1 MEETVAVKANLLQY
15 AKYTT
20 TIMLLL
26 VLGQAMTGVGGATDT
41 GLALTASHTYSA
53 MLGLILAIATVGLIM
68 ASKTVDKKMK
78 GFGFEILTMWIVMY
92 GLGEMSMAVN
102 HKLSMIH
109 AAIGLILF
117 ARLMMMVKAFP
128 GEQTE

>member
-78 GFGFEILTMWIVMY
+78 GFGFEILTIWIVMY

-117 ARLMMMVKAFP
+117 ARLMMMVKVFP

>member
-78 GFGFEILTMWIVMY
+78 GFGFGQFLH
-92 GLGEMSMAVN
+92 LF
-102 HKLSMIH
+102 
-109 AAIGLILF
+109 LIISWMGPPNDCSNFWKTLF
-117 ARLMMMVKAFP
+117 
-128 GEQTE
+128 

>member
-1 MEETVAVKANLLQY
+1 MEETLAVKANLLQY

-20 TIMLLL
+20 MIMLLL

-53 MLGLILAIATVGLIM
+53 MLGMMLAIATVGLIM
-68 ASKTVDKKMK
+68 ASKTEDKKLK
-78 GFGFEILTMWIVMY
+78 GFGFEILTMWLVMY
-92 GLGEMSMAVN
+92 GLGEMSVAVN

-109 AAIGLILF
+109 AAVGLIMF

-128 GEQTE
+128 TEEAQ

>member
-1 MEETVAVKANLLQY
+1 MEETVAIKANLLQY

-20 TIMLLL
+20 MIMLLL

-109 AAIGLILF
+109 AAVGLILF
-117 ARLMMMVKAFP
+117 ARLMMMTKAFP
-128 GEQTE
+128 SEQTE

>member
-117 ARLMMMVKAFP
+117 ARLMMMVKVFP

>member
-20 TIMLLL
+20 MIMLLL

-41 GLALTASHTYSA
+41 GLALTTSHTYSA
-53 MLGLILAIATVGLIM
+53 MLGLVLAIATVGLIM

-92 GLGEMSMAVN
+92 GLGEMSIAVN

-109 AAIGLILF
+109 AAVGLILF

-128 GEQTE
+128 SEQTE

>member
-1 MEETVAVKANLLQY
+1 
-15 AKYTT
+15 
-20 TIMLLL
+20 MLLL

-78 GFGFEILTMWIVMY
+78 GFGFEILTIWIVMY

-117 ARLMMMVKAFP
+117 ARLMMMVKVFP

>member
-53 MLGLILAIATVGLIM
+53 VLGLILAIATVGLIM
-68 ASKTVDKKMK
+68 ASKTVDKKIK

-109 AAIGLILF
+109 AAVGLILF
-117 ARLMMMVKAFP
+117 ARLMMMTKAFP
-128 GEQTE
+128 SEQTE

>member
-78 GFGFEILTMWIVMY
+78 GFGFEILTIWIVMY